1 MAEATRGNEPGCL
14 FVFAVVAAELVF
26 VGWFLG
32 QFLLD
37 PALCGGPGRA
47 TMRAALNLSV
57 ISAIAGIGCVVL
69 LAGSNAFTIRIPP
82 TLLLVAATGAFA
94 VAAVASVRAGL
105 NHLPL
110 FDVVLMLIPTGLLL
124 ERSSPPTAPSLGPRD
139 VYPDLGAG
147 WPDHRDRVRR
157 CRQSHRAEVIGITT
171 RHRSRRGGHERGG

>member
-37 PALCGGPGRA
+37 PALCAGPGCA
-47 TMRAALNLSV
+47 AMRAALNLSV

-69 LAGSNAFTIRIPP
+69 LAGSNAFTLRIPP

-94 VAAVASVRAGL
+94 IAAVAGVRAGL
-105 NHLPL
+105 IILPL
-110 FDVVLMLIPTGLLL
+110 FDVVLMLVPTGLLL
-124 ERSSPPTAPSLGPRD
+124 GNELTGNGSEP
-139 VYPDLGAG
+139 
-147 WPDHRDRVRR
+147 
-157 CRQSHRAEVIGITT
+157 Q
-171 RHRSRRGGHERGG
+171 SRRRLSLTWALVGLTIVIAFAVVVSLIVLK